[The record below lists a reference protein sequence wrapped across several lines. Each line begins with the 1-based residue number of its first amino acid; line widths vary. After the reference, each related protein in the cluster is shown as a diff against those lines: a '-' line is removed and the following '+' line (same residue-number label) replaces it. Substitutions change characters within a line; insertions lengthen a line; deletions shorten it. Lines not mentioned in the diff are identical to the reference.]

1 MRKILLISLFILS
14 FYPSL
19 QANEKS
25 IVLKFKVN
33 EDLIT
38 NYDIIR
44 EAKYLKALNID
55 LQSVNQNQLKEF
67 AKNSLIKEKI
77 KKREIEKYYKVNYSS
92 AAVDTYI
99 DKFMKD
105 LGINNKEEF
114 ETYLLDYET
123 NINEIRKKLVIEQT
137 WNKMIFDIY
146 NTRISIDE
154 KKISKTLEQLI
165 NEKKVQKSFELYEIF
180 FSGNNKDELK
190 KKYDIIV
197 LSIKNDGFNKAALI
211 HSVSNTSS
219 SGGKIGWVNQN
230 QLSKKFLNE
239 ILNLEIGFH
248 TKPINTGGGSIIL
261 KLNDIKEISVENI
274 NKELELSKIISSEKN
289 RQLNEFSVVHFK
301 KIENNFYVKKF

>member
-239 ILNLEIGFH
+239 ILNLEIGSH

-289 RQLNEFSVVHFK
+289 RQLNEFSVVHYK
-301 KIENNFYVKKF
+301 KIENKSYVEKF